1 MKYSEIQ
8 KKLRKQASEPGYL
21 EALEASNNPSWRLTA
36 ELARKRMQP
45 YVDKAYNKGRQEGRQ
60 EGYNEGLNIGTGN
73 GYYHGKREGEKAGWR
88 SGHESGYQE
97 SRDKTVDL
105 IQQGMLIGA
114 PVGAVAG
121 TGISALLLRKDMSN
135 AKKLAILLAGAGIGG
150 VTGAGVGG
158 TVSGLLG

>member
-1 MKYSEIQ
+1 MKYTQ
-8 KKLRKQASEPGYL
+8 VQQMRKRASDAGYL
-21 EALEASNNPSWRLTA
+21 ETLENSDNPAWRMAA
-36 ELARKRMQP
+36 ELERKKMQP
-45 YVDKAYNKGRQEGRQ
+45 YVDKAYNKGRQA
-60 EGYNEGLNIGTGN
+60 GYHEGLNIGTGN
-73 GYYHGKREGEKAGWR
+73 GYYHGKKEGESSGYLR
-88 SGHESGYQE
+88 GHESGFQA
-97 SRDKTVDL
+97 SRDKTVEL

-158 TVSGLLG
+158 AVSGLLG